1 MAQGDK
7 KNMSVAGDISGTIYH
22 MIVIYGALMQN
33 DDVSSVFFFFLFFI
47 FSKHKHTWY
56 DRQLWYTN
64 VK

>member
-33 DDVSSVFFFFLFFI
+33 DDVSSVFFFFSFFQNI
-47 FSKHKHTWY
+47 TIHGMIAICGT
-56 DRQLWYTN
+56 QM
-64 VK
+64 